1 MAVDPRLVTPFEY
14 LGGSEVE
21 EEGMRVRSKLAGV
34 AVILPLSSGEAPD
47 NVSTFGLK

>member
-21 EEGMRVRSKLAGV
+21 EEGMRVRNKLAGV
-34 AVILPLSSGEAPD
+34 DIFPLSSGEAPN
-47 NVSTFGLK
+47 NVSIFYLK